1 MKKNT
6 VKNTKNTRAKTKS
19 PATKHHHKST
29 NLSMGLT
36 EKEVNERTLAGLTN
50 ISETKTSK
58 SYAKILFGNIFTF
71 FNIICLSCA
80 IALWCVGSW
89 SDTIFMLIVV
99 ANTLISIIQEIKAK
113 KTIDKLTL
121 TNSNFTK
128 VLRDGEEMEIYKNEV
143 VVDDLLILASGMQ
156 IASDS
161 IVVEGSIEVNESLLT
176 GEAQP
181 IRKNVGDSIMAGSF
195 VSSGTCKAQVEKVGS
210 ANYIEKL
217 SGKAKKYSKPKSEL
231 LSSLT
236 FIIRLIGIVII
247 PLGIMM
253 FFNNYKVYDGNLY
266 DTIRKT
272 AGSVIGMIPAG
283 MFLLTS
289 VALAVSVV
297 RLAKKRT
304 LVQELY
310 CIEMLARVNVLCLD
324 KTGTLTDGSMK
335 VREMVNIS
343 TKFDDKNI
351 NKIIASIVGSFHEAN
366 HTAIAL
372 KSFFGKGSLTAD
384 KSIPFSSERKFMGC
398 TFGRV
403 GSFKIGAYEYVAE
416 DVSPTLKRKAEEYAS
431 KGFRVLMLA
440 ECDKTFSKE
449 SATPIAFILLEDNI
463 RKDAQNT
470 IKWFKENSVD
480 IQ

>member
-1 MKKNT
+1 MKQLKNQ
-6 VKNTKNTRAKTKS
+6 KKIPKTKTQS
-19 PATKHHHKST
+19 LKPKRFQTDLT
-29 NLSMGLT
+29 LGLT
-36 EKEVNERTLAGLTN
+36 DEQVAERTLSGLTN
-50 ISETKTSK
+50 QTETKTSK
-58 SYAKILFGNIFTF
+58 SYAKILFSNIFTF

-80 IALWCVGSW
+80 IALWFVGSW

-128 VLRDGEEMEIYKNEV
+128 VLRDGEQTEIYKKEV
-143 VVDDLLILASGMQ
+143 VVDDILILASGMQ

-161 IVVEGSIEVNESLLT
+161 IVVEGTVEVNESLLT

-181 IRKNVGDSIMAGSF
+181 IRKNIGDNLMAGSF

-217 SGKAKKYSKPKSEL
+217 SSKAKKYSKPKSEL

-236 FIIRLIGIVII
+236 FIIRLIGIIII
-247 PLGIMM
+247 PLGTLM
-253 FFNNYKVYDGNLY
+253 FFNNYKVYDGDMY
-266 DTIRKT
+266 FTITKT
-272 AGSVIGMIPAG
+272 AGSIIGMIHAG

-343 TKFDDKNI
+343 N
-351 NKIIASIVGSFHEAN
+351 NK
-366 HTAIAL
+366 
-372 KSFFGKGSLTAD
+372 
-384 KSIPFSSERKFMGC
+384 
-398 TFGRV
+398 
-403 GSFKIGAYEYVAE
+403 YE
-416 DVSPTLKRKAEEYAS
+416 
-431 KGFRVLMLA
+431 
-440 ECDKTFSKE
+440 
-449 SATPIAFILLEDNI
+449 
-463 RKDAQNT
+463 
-470 IKWFKENSVD
+470 
-480 IQ
+480 